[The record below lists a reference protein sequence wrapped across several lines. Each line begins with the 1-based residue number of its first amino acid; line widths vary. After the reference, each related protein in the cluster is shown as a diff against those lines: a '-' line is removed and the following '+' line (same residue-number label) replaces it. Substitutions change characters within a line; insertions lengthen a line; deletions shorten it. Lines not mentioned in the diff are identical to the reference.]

1 MSERGNNIRIGDI
14 SLTFM
19 PGRPGCPVRL
29 EGQALGHWK
38 TQQPIWGHG
47 RALPPGG
54 STESDPP
61 NLLARAKG
69 FLWSEMLK
77 RSCCPIS
84 HQVLIWQQLRNF
96 QIFEL
101 NTTITELWP
110 KVPKI
115 EISSHVVRW
124 KKRLQSRYQQ
134 MIYEVFFSIFTSY
147 KLFNV
152 LVLKL

>member
-1 MSERGNNIRIGDI
+1 
-14 SLTFM
+14 M

-54 STESDPP
+54 STDRDPP
-61 NLLARAKG
+61 NLLARVKV
-69 FLWSEMLK
+69 FLWTEMLK

-96 QIFEL
+96 QSFEL
-101 NTTITELWP
+101 PVSNTTITELWP
-110 KVPKI
+110 KIPKI
-115 EISSHVVRW
+115 EISSHVEPAYA
-124 KKRLQSRYQQ
+124 KRN
-134 MIYEVFFSIFTSY
+134 EVSTDDSWGFFFFFTFSHHINY
-147 KLFNV
+147 LMS
-152 LVLKL
+152 